1 MFKSTNIVTYTLY
14 FETFFLKKTLY
25 VFLQYRE
32 ERFRQTSESTN
43 KRVLWWSLAQVIVLV
58 AMGFWQMRH
67 LKTFFETKKLV

>member
-1 MFKSTNIVTYTLY
+1 MFILY
-14 FETFFLKKTLY
+14 IF
-25 VFLQYRE
+25 QYRE